1 MMQQI
6 IVGII
11 VLMAA
16 WVVARKYLP
25 KPVRRRVS
33 AIMARV
39 ARRIGMRSMARWLET
54 DLPAA
59 SSCADGCGSCGDC
72 GPTPVPH
79 DVTFAISADAL
90 KQTIKRH

>member
-1 MMQQI
+1 MMQQV

-16 WVVARKYLP
+16 WIVARKYLP

-33 AIMARV
+33 AITARA
-39 ARRIGMRSMARWLET
+39 ARRIWMRSLARWLET

-59 SSCADGCGSCGDC
+59 SSCADGCGSCGNC
-72 GPTPVPH
+72 GPTAMPN

-90 KQTIKRH
+90 KQTIKRR